1 MGDSMFIRLGM
12 RGGRISLAVLL
23 VVASSQAAAT
33 FSISACDEGACGV
46 AVATNNLAV
55 GATVPYARA
64 GVGAIATQF
73 ETNPDYGPRGLAL
86 LASGHSPQ
94 RALATVL
101 AQDGNFE
108 GTGTEFRQVAL
119 VAPRGV
125 PAIFTGREALSSRW
139 AGGLTGTNY
148 AVIGNGLVGDNVLT
162 AMEKA
167 FRQSTDAP
175 LAMRLLLALEAGQ
188 GAGGQSTGAMSA
200 AILVRTRTGG
210 FADTDLRVD
219 AARDPTRELRRL
231 FDLGRAHT
239 AMLHAERAA
248 RAGRTQEAHD
258 RLAEALQLGSSWDRI
273 LRRAARL
280 SMNLHEPERA
290 RCILERFT
298 TLNRKWGEIELNDE
312 LYEPLKNASSSKTGT
327 GRQ

>member
-1 MGDSMFIRLGM
+1 MFIRLGM

-33 FSISACDEGACGV
+33 FSISACDEDACGV

-55 GATVPYARA
+55 GATVPHARA

-86 LASGHSPQ
+86 LASGHSPR

-148 AVIGNGLVGDNVLT
+148 AVIGNGL
-162 AMEKA
+162 
-167 FRQSTDAP
+167 
-175 LAMRLLLALEAGQ
+175 
-188 GAGGQSTGAMSA
+188 
-200 AILVRTRTGG
+200 
-210 FADTDLRVD
+210 
-219 AARDPTRELRRL
+219 
-231 FDLGRAHT
+231 
-239 AMLHAERAA
+239 
-248 RAGRTQEAHD
+248 
-258 RLAEALQLGSSWDRI
+258 
-273 LRRAARL
+273 
-280 SMNLHEPERA
+280 
-290 RCILERFT
+290 
-298 TLNRKWGEIELNDE
+298 DE
-312 LYEPLKNASSSKTGT
+312 LYEPLKDASSSKTGT